1 MKEFDI
7 YVTKAPVKVFGDM
20 VNIYYRIFPIQELDK
35 HIQELEIDNYH
46 KQIILSAYE
55 QNKQDNPNDIAI
67 YRNQFNND
75 VDKNLYFSATSNQQA
90 IGEFFTC
97 LNQFIVE
104 SKLNINSVKVRDN
117 LYYIAQNPNL
127 TLEQFDVLFKTE
139 KSDVLSGLA
148 KNLSIP
154 ENLAFELIK
163 LEERNI
169 MRKVFRNRSIG
180 DDFIIKMLNDF
191 PDKNGYAL
199 FEISD
204 LPTLSN
210 KVKEAFIKKLEAS
223 HNYLEEDNFYEVAIR
238 QFLDRN
244 DLSDHDVDLLLQSE
258 HKQIKEMLAES
269 QCLSENTINK
279 LISLN
284 DPFIYM
290 HLARNQCVSVEKIM
304 TFIDKLDKFDQANV
318 IRCTPHKELHQH
330 YFEVDDIEIKSA
342 LASSLNIDVALLEK
356 LADSNDDEVIMALT
370 TRYFLPIEIVK
381 ELSLKEANKHK
392 KYLVRHYLHNPELKD
407 FWKNHPDN
415 EVREYYTQLFGGKRR
430 KR

>member
-180 DDFIIKMLNDF
+180 DDFIIKMLNEF
-191 PDKNGYAL
+191 PDENIDTYLVANPALTDDMLALLLRKNPHKYIQFIDDNRKFSKQIL
-199 FEISD
+199 DFLIEIDVELVSD
-204 LPTLSN
+204 LAVMNNLDENSLCHIIPYLNGNAFCKLSLDNKFPQYMIEFITLHISGKGDNAFNIMTMDHYNNTIPFLSN
-210 KVKEAFIKKLEAS
+210 
-223 HNYLEEDNFYEVAIR
+223 R
-238 QFLDRN
+238 
-244 DLSDHDVDLLLQSE
+244 
-258 HKQIKEMLAES
+258 
-269 QCLSENTINK
+269 
-279 LISLN
+279 
-284 DPFIYM
+284 
-290 HLARNQCVSVEKIM
+290 
-304 TFIDKLDKFDQANV
+304 
-318 IRCTPHKELHQH
+318 
-330 YFEVDDIEIKSA
+330 
-342 LASSLNIDVALLEK
+342 
-356 LADSNDDEVIMALT
+356 
-370 TRYFLPIEIVK
+370 
-381 ELSLKEANKHK
+381 LKT
-392 KYLVRHYLHNPELKD
+392 LK
-407 FWKNHPDN
+407 
-415 EVREYYTQLFGGKRR
+415 
-430 KR
+430 

>member
-90 IGEFFTC
+90 IGEFFTH

-127 TLEQFDVLFKTE
+127 TLEQFDILFKTE

-180 DDFIIKMLNDF
+180 DDFIIKMLNEF
-191 PDKNGYAL
+191 PDENGYAL

-210 KVKEAFIKKLEAS
+210 KVKEAFIEKLEAS
-223 HNYLEEDNFYEVAIR
+223 HNELTKDNFYEVAIR
-238 QFLDRN
+238 QFVDRN

-269 QCLSENTINK
+269 QCLAENTINK

-290 HLARNQCVSVEKIM
+290 HLARNQCVSVAKIM
-304 TFIDKLDKFDQANV
+304 TFINKLDKFDLADA

-356 LADSNDDEVIMALT
+356 LADSNDDDVIMALT

-381 ELSLKEANKHK
+381 KLSLKEANKHK

-407 FWKNHPDN
+407 FWKSHPDN
-415 EVREYYTQLFGGKRR
+415 EVREYYAQLFGGKRS